1 MSLLA
6 PVLLL
11 LAQDPGPLAP
21 EAALRTIRVPAG
33 FRVELVASEPEV
45 VDPVAMA
52 FDADGRIYAAEMRD
66 YPLGPPS
73 GRIKLLEDRDRDG
86 RFERSSVFA
95 DGVPFPTGVMPW
107 KGGVLVCAAPD
118 ILFMKDTDG
127 DGKADLR
134 EVVLTG
140 FGTGENPQ
148 SFVNNLE
155 YGIDNWIWG
164 ANGGLGGNL
173 RWGDA
178 KGAPP
183 GTIRGNDFRF
193 KPGAREFELVS
204 GRSQYANAL
213 DDWGRRFTNTN
224 SQHLLHPVLPLR
236 AVKDNPHLAVAS
248 LEESLPDHGDAARV
262 FPVSPIGKRFNDPA
276 AAGHF
281 TSACGLAVYRGG
293 AFPPEY
299 RGNIF
304 GCEPVHNVVHRDV
317 LVPKGASFTAVR
329 GEKDSEFLASTD
341 PWCRPVNLA
350 NGPDGALYV
359 VDFYRYVVDHP
370 KFITLEDQKKLD
382 LLAGNDKGRIYR
394 VVHASA
400 RPSPRPRLS
409 SASTSELLEH
419 LASGNGWWRTA
430 AQRLLVERQAGE
442 AAEPLAR
449 LAREARSPLARAH
462 ALWTLEGLS
471 KIPAGLVADRL
482 RDPDPGVREL
492 ALRLK
497 ESPAG
502 DFAGWADIAASMA
515 DDPDPRVRFRLA
527 LAAVGVP
534 GGAFQEMRA
543 RIAERDAADR
553 WTRTAVLAG
562 VTEPCARF
570 LGRLG
575 RGFLEKPGTGALELV
590 RGLASLVA
598 ARRDE
603 GEMAGWI
610 GAAAAGGGEHP
621 RPWQQAALSALPS
634 LRRAGVP
641 VGKVIEKSGAEE
653 ALRAWAAKA
662 LGRALD
668 PARSEQERVDALELH
683 ALGAGPETSS
693 RLRTLLRAQEP
704 QEVQVAAVR
713 LFGDPAPLLDGWA
726 GYTPRVR
733 REILE
738 GLLRRGNAAP
748 VLEALEKGELRAVDL
763 EPGHRERLEKH
774 SDRARKLLEPRASD
788 RDELVRE
795 LSPKVLALAGDRLRG
810 EKMYL
815 TNCAS
820 CHRWFGQGS
829 KVGPDLATVVGK
841 EKKLVLVDIL
851 DPNRQV
857 DPAYR
862 VYVVKTAAG
871 EMVTGIISAETPGGI
886 TLRRAMGE
894 ETTVLRRDIA
904 EMKAWPASIMADGIE
919 NNLKAQD
926 FADLLEFLFRGP
938 SR

>member
-1 MSLLA
+1 MSWL
-6 PVLLL
+6 VLLWL
-11 LAQDPGPLAP
+11 VQETPPLSP
-21 EAALRTIRVPAG
+21 EAALKTIQVPRG
-33 FRVELVASEPEV
+33 FRAEIVAREPEV

-52 FDADGRIYAAEMRD
+52 FDEDGRIFAAEMRD

-73 GRIKLLEDRDRDG
+73 GRVKLLEDRDGDG
-86 RFERSSVFA
+86 RFERATLFA
-95 DGVPFPTGVMPW
+95 DNVPFPTGVMPW

-118 ILFMKDTDG
+118 ILYLKDTDG
-127 DGKADLR
+127 DGRADVR

-178 KGAPP
+178 KGQPP

-193 KPGAREFELVS
+193 RPDSREFETVS

-224 SQHLLHPVLPLR
+224 SQHLLHPVLPLAAMKR
-236 AVKDNPHLAVAS
+236 NPDLAVPA
-248 LEESLPDHGDAARV
+248 LDESLPDHGDAARV

-281 TSACGLAVYRGG
+281 TSACGLGVYRGG
-293 AFPPEY
+293 AFPPDY
-299 RGNIF
+299 RGNVF

-329 GEKDSEFLASTD
+329 GEKDSEFFASTD

-409 SASTSELLEH
+409 SASTSELAAHLE
-419 LASGNGWWRTA
+419 SGSGWRRTT
-430 AQRLLVERQAGE
+430 AQRLLVERKDPAS
-442 AAEPLAR
+442 APLVLALLASPSALAR
-449 LAREARSPLARAH
+449 LH
-462 ALWTLEGLS
+462 ALWTLEGLG
-471 KIPAGLVADRL
+471 ALGADRIVAAL
-482 RDPDPGVREL
+482 RDPEPGVREHAVRL
-492 ALRLK
+492 AREHGLPEPL
-497 ESPAG
+497 AG
-502 DFAGWADIAASMA
+502 MAG
-515 DDPDPRVRFRLA
+515 DPDPRVRFELA
-527 LAAVGVP
+527 LSLDGSLDAL
-534 GGAFQEMRA
+534 A
-543 RIAERDAADR
+543 RIAERDAGDR
-553 WTRTAVLAG
+553 WTRAAVLASVG
-562 VTEPCARF
+562 RSRVEFLRL
-570 LGRLG
+570 LGRD
-575 RGFLEKPGTGALELV
+575 FPGAGELV
-590 RGLASLVA
+590 RGLAAMVA

-603 GEMAGWI
+603 SEVAGWLRAV
-610 GAAAAGGGEHP
+610 AAEGGEHP

-634 LRRAGVP
+634 LRRAGV
-641 VGKVIEKSGAEE
+641 KVEKAIEASGASGRI
-653 ALRAWAAKA
+653 AGWAAKG
-662 LGRALD
+662 LDRALD
-668 PARSEQERVDALELH
+668 GARPEQERVDALELY
-683 ALGAGPETSS
+683 ALFADPEAAP
-693 RLRTLLRAQEP
+693 RLRPLLRAQEP

-713 LFGDPAPLLDGWA
+713 AFGDPAGLLDGWA
-726 GYTPRVR
+726 GLTARVR
-733 REILE
+733 REVLE
-738 GLLRRGNAAP
+738 GLLRRGNAGAI
-748 VLEALEKGELRAVDL
+748 LAALEKGEVRAVDL
-763 EPGHRERLEKH
+763 EPAQRTRLLENA
-774 SDRARKLLEPRASD
+774 DAAVRGRAAKLLETKVSD
-788 RDELVRE
+788 REELVRE
-795 LSPKVLALAGDRLRG
+795 LTPKVTALAGDRLRG

-820 CHRWFGQGS
+820 CHRWFGQGH

-841 EKKLVLVDIL
+841 DRKLVLVDLL

-862 VYVVKTAAG
+862 TYVVKTAAG
-871 EMVTGIISAETPGGI
+871 EMVTGIISAESPNSV
-886 TLRRAMGE
+886 TLRRALGE

-904 EMKAWPASIMADGIE
+904 ELKAWPASLMADGIE

-938 SR
+938 GR